1 MAKKQKKTSD
11 NTIAQNKRARYEYH
25 IAETFEAGMVLQ
37 GWEVKSL
44 REGMGQITESYVF
57 FRNGEAFISGVQ
69 IQPLKTASTHF
80 VTEPTRVRK
89 LLLHS
94 KEIKKLED
102 TVNQKGNTVVALAL
116 YWKAHMVKCK
126 IAIAK
131 GKQLHDKRETE
142 KERDWNRQKQRVLQ
156 HAQ

>member
-1 MAKKQKKTSD
+1 MAKKKKTAD
-11 NTIAQNKRARYEYH
+11 NTIAQNKRARHEYH
-25 IAETFEAGMVLQ
+25 ISETYEAGMALQ

-44 REGMGQITESYVF
+44 REGKGQITESYVF
-57 FRNGEAFISGVQ
+57 FRNGEAFISNVQ
-69 IQPLKTASTHF
+69 IQPLMTASTHY

-94 KEIKKLED
+94 NEIKKLEEAVD
-102 TVNQKGNTVVALAL
+102 QKGHTVVALAL
-116 YWKAHMVKCK
+116 YWKGHLVKCK

-142 KERDWNRQKQRVLQ
+142 KERDWNRQKQRILQ
-156 HAQ
+156 HSQ